1 MPPTSKKLE
10 GHIASGTF
18 VRAFVCASVCPLL
31 HSVHARVLKF
41 HIWILHGKIADTYFF
56 PSGLCPF
63 PELRPFQKICMKS
76 YQQNISKA
84 VEARALKPG
93 E

>member
-18 VRAFVCASVCPLL
+18 VHACMRSITFEPRLL
-31 HSVHARVLKF
+31 GDLKF
-41 HIWILHGKIADTYFF
+41 HIWILHEKIAYMYFF
-56 PSGLCPF
+56 SPSGLCPF
-63 PELRPFQKICMKS
+63 PELWPFEKICMKS
-76 YQQNISKA
+76 CQQNISKA
-84 VEARALKPG
+84 IEARVLKPG